1 MEVARYSNSTNGEML
16 IVLHRSKVISSLKKL
31 ALDDAMQSSTFTV
44 STMIFGRDL
53 TNDLTK
59 ILTSDELT
67 SCLDAVL
74 AGHEQ
79 AFSYIQFLVGDV
91 TQNEIGD
98 FVGRYVRLSI
108 DLSKSSVLWLG
119 EAQDLLLVHLES
131 DALPSNMLSSLK
143 TFLLADTFQRLT
155 PYFAFSERYE
165 HFFETLIGA
174 EVYPHLDGNQLRS
187 RPWSYYWHSVV
198 YGPELTQAIGID
210 YLRATPAFSLIEL
223 EGPLFWISDTF
234 GVGKEN
240 FYTYAEGNLSN
251 TNHPRFVDSRFEELL
266 KVKQKEHEDNVS
278 RYLHL
283 LPPYYMRPHL

>member
-1 MEVARYSNSTNGEML
+1 MEKAKYTKATNGEML

-31 ALDDAMQSSTFTV
+31 ALNDAMQSSTFAV
-44 STMIFGRDL
+44 STLIFGRDL
-53 TNDLTK
+53 TKDLTK
-59 ILTSDELT
+59 ILTGDELT

-91 TQNEIGD
+91 TQNEVGD
-98 FVGRYVRLSI
+98 FVGQYVRLSL
-108 DLSKSSVLWLG
+108 DLSKSSTLWLG
-119 EAQDLLLVHLES
+119 EAQDLLLLHLES

-155 PYFAFSERYE
+155 PYFAFSERYD

-174 EVYPHLDGNQLRS
+174 EVYPHLDVSQLRS

-198 YGPELTQAIGID
+198 YGSELTQAIGID

-223 EGPLFWISDTF
+223 DGPLFWISDTY

-240 FYTYAEGNLSN
+240 FYTYAEGNLSF
-251 TNHPRFVDSRFEELL
+251 TNHPGFVDSRLKKLL
-266 KVKQKEHEDNVS
+266 KMKQKEHEENVS
-278 RYLHL
+278 SHLHL
-283 LPPYYMRPHL
+283 LPPYYIHPQ